1 MRPLRLTLSAFGPFA
16 GDQIIDFR
24 HALDARLFGI
34 YGPTGAGKTSILD
47 GICFA
52 LFGESSGEERK
63 GEDLRSHHAAPEI
76 ITEARLVFEV
86 GAKRYHIVRRPRQT
100 VRALRGGGLTE
111 RAHYAALFDVTG
123 IDLDAVDLDTE
134 PGIVLGERKVEV
146 VADQLKT
153 ILGYT
158 AAQFRQ
164 VVLLPQGKFRQL
176 LTAKSDER
184 SAVLR
189 GLFDVKV
196 YERLVEQLKA
206 EAASVRAAVEQYRS
220 EISGRLAGH
229 EATDLANLEEF
240 IVARRQAIDALT
252 ADRLIV
258 VSTRKDAQLVVDAG
272 TLLSAAFIE
281 RDAAI
286 AALDAIQTRAVSI
299 VDLGTRRDRAERARE
314 CLPLY
319 NRAQESALLA
329 TRARTQHETSALEVA
344 KAAGIANAASEALNA
359 STARASERQ
368 VAQAELSSVIG
379 YRDRFTQTEP
389 LRAAAD
395 VAISVHAVTTKK
407 IRDAQK
413 VRNDAQAV
421 ADAAVMA
428 LATSTRQAQ
437 ALAELQA
444 TKQRLEQDLNAAR
457 IFVGQTTAVNELSG
471 RVEEASRNAA
481 EAQALLSSRRADEIA
496 AEGRMNAA
504 QAAHLATHLQPGEA
518 CPVCGSAEHPMPATG
533 SGEGEMLERSWR
545 TAREA
550 REQAD
555 VSERATV
562 QIAARLSGEF
572 DEAKRRLAA
581 LVAPPTSPD
590 SIYQEL
596 QGVLAELM
604 PLANATLVDDAQ
616 RQQMEASDR
625 LAEAV
630 AAWDQAR
637 DAHASAEKDVAST
650 AAALAAALAD
660 LPETLRSIDAL
671 EAAIVAA
678 REAAA
683 LLDAAHERA
692 TAAERTASDA
702 LKTLEARHGQLGEA
716 HETRSK
722 EAAEHLATFEAALR
736 SARFDHAAFDLA
748 KVDIDQIAAFSTQID
763 EHRQAQ
769 SSAAGRVDRANSAVV
784 DRERPDLEAARRAL
798 QEAEAVVEQLSERLS
813 AEGFALVQLEAT
825 RDAVI
830 GLTVDLDA
838 AQASY
843 SVIGTLAQ
851 LTDGNNAQKLRL
863 RDYAIAATF
872 DEVLEAA
879 NVRFARMSGNRFT
892 LLRKLDIGDGRGR
905 SGLEIE
911 VYDTHTD
918 QRRDAYT
925 LSGGEG
931 FLASLSLAL
940 GLSDVVQAEAGG
952 VKLDAIFIDEGFGH
966 LDDETLDVALETLRD
981 LVGRE
986 RAVGV
991 ISHVEAVK
999 DQIPVGFDVMRQ
1011 VRGSVVCERTG

>member
-100 VRALRGGGLTE
+100 VRGLRGGGLTE

-123 IDLDAVDLDTE
+123 IDLDEVDLDTE

-206 EAASVRAAVEQYRS
+206 EAATVRAAVEQYRS

-229 EATDLANLEEF
+229 DATDLASLEEF
-240 IVARRQAIDALT
+240 IIARRQAIDAHT
-252 ADRLIV
+252 AERLIAINA
-258 VSTRKDAQLVVDAG
+258 RKGAQLIVDAG
-272 TLLSAAFIE
+272 ALLSAAFVE

-286 AALDAIQTRAVSI
+286 AALDEIQGKAASI
-299 VDLGTRRDRAERARE
+299 ADLGARRDRAERARD

-319 NRAQESALLA
+319 NRAQESSLLS
-329 TRARTQHETSALEVA
+329 TRARTQHETSALELA
-344 KAAGIANAASEALNA
+344 KAAGIANAASKVLNA
-359 STARASERQ
+359 STARASERHI
-368 VAQAELSSVIG
+368 AQAELSRVIG

-395 VAISVHAVTTKK
+395 LAVS
-407 IRDAQK
+407 IRAATDQKVKAAQK
-413 VRNDAQAV
+413 VRNDAQTV
-421 ADAAVMA
+421 ADAAVLA
-428 LATSTRQAQ
+428 LTTSIRHAQ
-437 ALAELQA
+437 TLAGLQA
-444 TKQRLEQDLNAAR
+444 KQQRLEQDLNAAR

-471 RVEEASRNAA
+471 RVKDASRIAA
-481 EAQALLSSRRADEIA
+481 EAQALLSSRCADESA
-496 AEGRMNAA
+496 AEARMNAA
-504 QAAHLATHLQPGEA
+504 QAAHLAALLQPGEA

-555 VSERATV
+555 AGERAAV
-562 QIAARLSGEF
+562 QLAARLLGEF
-572 DEAKRRLAA
+572 DEAKRRLVA
-581 LVAPPTSPD
+581 LVAPPTSPELID
-590 SIYQEL
+590 QEL
-596 QGVLAELM
+596 QGVLAELTL
-604 PLANATLVDDAQ
+604 LANSTLVDDAR

-625 LAEAV
+625 LAEVV

-637 DAHASAEKDVAST
+637 DEHASAEKDVAST
-650 AAALAAALAD
+650 AAALSAALAD
-660 LPETLRSIDAL
+660 LPEILRSIGAL

-683 LLDAAHERA
+683 LLDASHERA
-692 TAAERTASDA
+692 VAAERTASDA
-702 LKTLEARHGQLGEA
+702 LKTIEAKHGQLGEVN
-716 HETRSK
+716 ETRSK
-722 EAAEHLATFEAALR
+722 ESAEHLATFGAALR
-736 SARFDHAAFDLA
+736 SAQFDHEAFELA
-748 KVDIDQIAAFSTQID
+748 KVDVDQIAAFSNQID
-763 EHRQAQ
+763 EYRQTQ
-769 SSAAGRVDRANSAVV
+769 SSAAGRVERANSAVV
-784 DRERPDLEAARRAL
+784 DRERPDLEAARQGL
-798 QEAEAVVEQLSERLS
+798 QEAETAVEQISERLS
-813 AEGFALVQLEAT
+813 SENFALVQLEAT

-830 GLTVDLDA
+830 GLTIDLDA
-838 AQASY
+838 AQAAY

-851 LTDGNNAQKLRL
+851 LADGNNAQKLRL

-872 DEVLEAA
+872 DEVLKAA
-879 NVRFARMSGNRFT
+879 NVRFARMSRDRFT

-911 VYDTHTD
+911 VYDAHTD

-981 LVGRE
+981 LVGRD

-999 DQIPVGFDVMRQ
+999 DQIPIGFDVMRQ
-1011 VRGSVVCERTG
+1011 VRGSVVNERTG